1 MGGSRKASGSRKAG
15 LRRALG
21 LAAWAVAL
29 ASCEP
34 AAENPLAGTWTVV
47 AVRGEAPCVLSQR
60 TTVVFG
66 EAAEGR
72 ARWTTPSSPDTVA
85 APVAEE
91 DCRFDGDVPYRLL
104 APGADGDPRLAAGP
118 WRAALDRAVEGR
130 VERHGPD
137 RFRFELDAAEE
148 PDAAGATARPA
159 TVVFVRKVN

>member
-1 MGGSRKASGSRKAG
+1 VG

-21 LAAWAVAL
+21 PTAWAVAL

-66 EAAEGR
+66 EQAEGR
-72 ARWTTPSSPDTVA
+72 ARWTTPSSPGAVA
-85 APVAEE
+85 APVAGE
-91 DCRFDGDVPYRLL
+91 DCGFEGDVPYQLQ
-104 APGADGDPRLAAGP
+104 APGLDGDARLAAGP

-137 RFRFELDAAEE
+137 RFRLELDAAGE
-148 PDAAGATARPA
+148 PGDAGASARPA
-159 TVVFVRKVN
+159 TVVFVRAVN

>member
-1 MGGSRKASGSRKAG
+1 MGGPPRPR

-21 LAAWAVAL
+21 LAAGAVAL

-72 ARWTTPSSPDTVA
+72 ARWTTPPPDTVA
-85 APVAEE
+85 ASVSGE

-104 APGADGDPRLAAGP
+104 APGADGGPRLAAGP
-118 WRAALDRAVEGR
+118 WRTTLDRAVEGR